1 MSNVLDSILKQY
13 ESNKSG
19 TGTEKKKTD
28 LRKYFAPFLP
38 KGESSGERTVR
49 ILPPE
54 DGASPFTEAWFH
66 EVQIDGKWQ
75 KLYDPGKNDNE
86 RSPITEVNEA
96 LLMTGSRSQLTNEI
110 ILPSLIKGLNV
121 VADRYYDSTLA
132 YQGGGR
138 ELDLEWLIKLNHF
151 ATYNLDPNITF
162 FIDIDPKE
170 AQKRKNQEEDR
181 IERAGID
188 LQARVRNAYIE
199 LAQRFK
205 ERYVSID
212 GNASVNTIHE
222 KIINEIK
229 MKQLIK

>member
-1 MSNVLDSILKQY
+1 MIRMSISRGIFISF
-13 ESNKSG
+13 EG
-19 TGTEKKKTD
+19 
-28 LRKYFAPFLP
+28 
-38 KGESSGERTVR
+38 
-49 ILPPE
+49 
-54 DGASPFTEAWFH
+54 
-66 EVQIDGKWQ
+66 IDGCGKSTQ
-75 KLYDPGKNDNE
+75 VKMLVEYLNQSGSETIMVREPGGTKISEEIRDILLNRHLDNICD
-86 RSPITEVNEA
+86 RTEA

-110 ILPSLIKGLNV
+110 ILPSLKKGLNV

-188 LQARVRNAYIE
+188 LQDRVRNAYIE

-212 GNASVNTIHE
+212 GNISVNTIHE

>member
-1 MSNVLDSILKQY
+1 MIRMSISRGIFISF
-13 ESNKSG
+13 EG
-19 TGTEKKKTD
+19 
-28 LRKYFAPFLP
+28 
-38 KGESSGERTVR
+38 
-49 ILPPE
+49 
-54 DGASPFTEAWFH
+54 
-66 EVQIDGKWQ
+66 IDGCGKSTQ
-75 KLYDPGKNDNE
+75 VKMLVEYLNQSGSETIMVREPGGTKISEEIRDILLNRHLDNICD
-86 RSPITEVNEA
+86 RTEA

-212 GNASVNTIHE
+212 GNSSVNTIHE

>member
-1 MSNVLDSILKQY
+1 MIRMSISRGIFISF
-13 ESNKSG
+13 EG
-19 TGTEKKKTD
+19 
-28 LRKYFAPFLP
+28 
-38 KGESSGERTVR
+38 
-49 ILPPE
+49 
-54 DGASPFTEAWFH
+54 
-66 EVQIDGKWQ
+66 IDGCGKSTQ
-75 KLYDPGKNDNE
+75 VKMLVEYLNQSGSETIMVREPGGTKISEEIRDILLNRHLDNICD
-86 RSPITEVNEA
+86 RTEA

-110 ILPSLIKGLNV
+110 ILPSLKKGLNV

-170 AQKRKNQEEDR
+170 AQNRKNQEEDR
-181 IERAGID
+181 IERAGIG

>member
-1 MSNVLDSILKQY
+1 MIRMSISRGIFISF
-13 ESNKSG
+13 EG
-19 TGTEKKKTD
+19 
-28 LRKYFAPFLP
+28 
-38 KGESSGERTVR
+38 
-49 ILPPE
+49 
-54 DGASPFTEAWFH
+54 
-66 EVQIDGKWQ
+66 IDGCGKSTQ
-75 KLYDPGKNDNE
+75 VKMLVEHLNQSGSETIMVREPGGTKISEEIRDILLNRHLDNICD
-86 RSPITEVNEA
+86 RTEA

-110 ILPSLIKGLNV
+110 ILPSLKKGLNV

-188 LQARVRNAYIE
+188 LQDRVRNAYIE